1 MLKEFAEW
9 FGTKSPSFQRAIILK
24 LEEVFQIQNNF
35 GYIESLKDQIRSLKE
50 QLKNQENPTVIEL
63 KKKLSEANI
72 RNGMLL
78 SEISEL
84 KDRKVNLNVLVSSLP
99 KSERKIVKTQLIGA
113 NYYSKL
119 ARKVEELEERV
130 KFLRASRD
138 QLLAKLKKQQT
149 E

>member
-1 MLKEFAEW
+1 
-9 FGTKSPSFQRAIILK
+9 
-24 LEEVFQIQNNF
+24 
-35 GYIESLKDQIRSLKE
+35 
-50 QLKNQENPTVIEL
+50 
-63 KKKLSEANI
+63 
-72 RNGMLL
+72 MLL

-84 KDRKVNLNVLVSSLP
+84 KDRRVNLNVLVSSLP
-99 KSERKIVKTQLIGA
+99 KSERTIVKTQLIGA

>member
-1 MLKEFAEW
+1 M
-9 FGTKSPSFQRAIILK
+9 
-24 LEEVFQIQNNF
+24 
-35 GYIESLKDQIRSLKE
+35 YIKC
-50 QLKNQENPTVIEL
+50 
-63 KKKLSEANI
+63 
-72 RNGMLL
+72 G
-78 SEISEL
+78 
-84 KDRKVNLNVLVSSLP
+84 VLVSSLP